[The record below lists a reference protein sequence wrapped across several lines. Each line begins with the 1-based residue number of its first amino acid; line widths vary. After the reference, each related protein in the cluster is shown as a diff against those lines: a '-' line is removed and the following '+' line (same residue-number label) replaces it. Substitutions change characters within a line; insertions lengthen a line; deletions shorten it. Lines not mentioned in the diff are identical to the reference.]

1 MPELL
6 SQDTI
11 ESRLAGLGDW
21 QYRDSAVHKTWKL
34 KGFLTAVTFANA
46 IAHLAN
52 EADHHP
58 DLSVHDYNR
67 LTVRITTHSAGG
79 VTENDL
85 TMAERI
91 ESLHRD
97 S

>member
-6 SQDTI
+6 DRDTI
-11 ESRLAGLGDW
+11 DNRLTELPEWEYSDGVV
-21 QYRDSAVHKTWKL
+21 RKTWRL
-34 KGFLTAVTFANA
+34 KGFLATMTFANA

-52 EADHHP
+52 EANHHP
-58 DLSVHDYNR
+58 DLSVHDYNH

-85 TMAERI
+85 GLADRI
-91 ESLHRD
+91 EALRATP
-97 S
+97 

>member
-6 SQDTI
+6 DRETI
-11 ESRLAGLGDW
+11 VSRLASGW
-21 QYRDSAVHKTWKL
+21 EYRDGAVHRTWQL
-34 KGFLTAVTFANA
+34 KGFLTAMSMANA

-52 EADHHP
+52 EANHHP

-67 LTVRITTHSAGG
+67 LTVRVTTHSAGG

-85 TMAERI
+85 GLAERI
-91 ESLHRD
+91 ERLHNAE
-97 S
+97 